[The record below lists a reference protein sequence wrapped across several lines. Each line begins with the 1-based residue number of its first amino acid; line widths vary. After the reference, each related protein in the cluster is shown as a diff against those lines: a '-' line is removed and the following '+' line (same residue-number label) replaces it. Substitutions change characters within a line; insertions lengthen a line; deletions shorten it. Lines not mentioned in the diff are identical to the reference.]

1 MTFEELSLKGLL
13 LITPRVFEDERGF
26 FLERY
31 SQRVFAEQGGLD
43 LTFVQDNHSRSTR
56 GILRGMHY
64 QVAPFAQ
71 HKMVWVTRGEVLD
84 VAVDVRPN
92 SPTFGQWQG
101 VILSEDNKQML
112 LLPQGF
118 AHGFAV
124 LSDVA
129 DFQYKVTAPYSR
141 EHDRGIRWD
150 DPQVGI
156 EWPLTDPVLSARDM
170 NAPSLADVL
179 ASGHLDGFR
188 R

>member
-179 ASGHLDGFR
+179 ASGDLDGFR